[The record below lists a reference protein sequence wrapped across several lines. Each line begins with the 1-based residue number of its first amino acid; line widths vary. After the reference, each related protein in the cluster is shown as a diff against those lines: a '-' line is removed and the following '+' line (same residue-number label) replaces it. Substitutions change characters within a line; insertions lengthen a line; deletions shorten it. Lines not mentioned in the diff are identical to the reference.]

1 MLRLIIPY
9 NILDNKTVSAIS
21 DVADWQDI
29 EEWTAAVQKRNVMEK
44 TVFLCYTS
52 KQSIKVLEMESRE
65 MKTSTLMKRF
75 APYYGKYWKTMAFD
89 LFCASLTTVCEM
101 VLPMILRYITNQGMQ
116 DLSAITVGLILKIA
130 AIYFGLRI
138 IDGLAAFYMAY
149 TGHVMGAQI
158 ETDMRQDA
166 FEHLQKLSDSYFNN
180 TKVGQIM
187 ARITSDLFDVTEF
200 AHHCP
205 EEFFIAFL
213 KAVVS
218 FVILAGI
225 NLPLTVIIFI
235 FIPVMTVSCTWFN
248 LKMRAA
254 FKEQR
259 YQIGELNAKI
269 EDNLLGNRVVRAFA
283 NQDIEIEK
291 FREDNH
297 AFLAI
302 KRKTYKYMAA
312 FQDTIRM
319 FDGLMYTVVILA
331 GGIFMLKGQ
340 IAPGDLV
347 AYTMYVTTLLATIR
361 RIIEFAEQFQ
371 RGMTGIERF
380 VEIMDSTVEI
390 LDEPG
395 SKPLEDVKGGIR
407 FEHVSFEY
415 PDDHNPVLDDISL
428 DIRPGER
435 IALVGPSGGGKTTL
449 CNLIPRFYDT
459 TRGTIQIDGQE
470 LKGITL
476 QSLRSSI
483 GIVQQDVYLFSGT
496 VYDNIAYGRPEAAR
510 EEVMRAAEMAG
521 AHEFISELRDG
532 YDTYVGERGV
542 KLSGGQKQRISI
554 ARVFLK
560 NPAILILDEATSAL
574 DNESEH
580 VVSRSLDRLA
590 EGRTTVTIAHRL
602 TTIQNAD
609 RILVLSD
616 GHIAEEGSHKE
627 LLAQKGIYYQLYMS
641 VQDQPKADMV
651 EGEGL

>member
-1 MLRLIIPY
+1 MGTTVLI
-9 NILDNKTVSAIS
+9 
-21 DVADWQDI
+21 
-29 EEWTAAVQKRNVMEK
+29 R
-44 TVFLCYTS
+44 
-52 KQSIKVLEMESRE
+52 
-65 MKTSTLMKRF
+65 RF
-75 APYYGKYWKTMAFD
+75 APYYKKYWKTMVFD
-89 LFCASLTTVCEM
+89 LFCASLTTVCELI
-101 VLPMILRYITNQGMQ
+101 LPMILRYITNQGMQ
-116 DLSAITVGLILKIA
+116 DLASITVGMILKLA
-130 AIYFGLRI
+130 MIYFGLRV

-149 TGHVMGAQI
+149 TGHVMGARI

-205 EEFFIAFL
+205 EEFFIAFI
-213 KAVVS
+213 KAVIS
-218 FVILAGI
+218 FLILSRI
-225 NLPLTVIIFI
+225 NLLLTVIIF
-235 FIPVMTVSCTWFN
+235 FVIPVMTTSCTYFN

-254 FKEQR
+254 FKKQR
-259 YQIGELNAKI
+259 YQIGELNARI

-291 FREDNH
+291 FRQDNH
-297 AFLAI
+297 LFLAI
-302 KRKTYKYMAA
+302 KRKTYLYMAG

-331 GGIFMLKGQ
+331 GGIFMVKGL
-340 IAPGDLV
+340 IVPGDLV

-395 SKPLEDVKGGIR
+395 AEPLEKVKGGIS

-428 DIRPGER
+428 EIRPGER
-435 IALVGPSGGGKTTL
+435 VALVGPSGGGKTTM

-459 TRGTIQIDGQE
+459 TRGTIRIDGRE

-476 QSLRSSI
+476 QSLRSNI

-496 VYDNIAYGRPEAAR
+496 VYDNIAYGRPEADR
-510 EEVMRAAEMAG
+510 EEVIEAAKMAG
-521 AHEFISELRDG
+521 AHEFIMELKHG

-580 VVSRSLDRLA
+580 IVSQSLDRLA

-616 GHIAEEGSHKE
+616 GKIAEEGSHRQ
-627 LLAQKGIYYQLYMS
+627 LLEQKGIYYQLYMS
-641 VQDQPKADMV
+641 VQDQQESDSA
-651 EGEGL
+651 EGMEGV